1 MILKLSLHSLIA
13 RLVCLAL
20 ALVVCGLLASV
31 VYVQFLTSV
40 IGNERRRLSREQI
53 AAAAELFPNS
63 GRVQARFADSE
74 LAQLSETMAHEEAVA
89 RAEAA
94 AVRAVQLLPWDYGMR
109 LYLATAREMKGDRAG
124 AEEALRA
131 AVRLAPNYTE
141 VHWRLANMLLRVGK
155 FEQSLA
161 EFRRTVETDP
171 LMLPVALSV
180 VWSASDGDFAA
191 VNAITGE
198 MAQTRLGLASF
209 LLNQARIPEAAQV
222 FSQIDRAARLTLP
235 EAGAF
240 LDALLAAGE
249 VELSYRLWLDV
260 MGSAEAN
267 KTGPWN
273 GGFETKPIKG
283 LTQFDWTLS
292 SSDYAQV
299 VIDPTVAHTGTNS
312 LRIAFTGRDTTR
324 LEREVWQIIKLRP
337 GTAYRLGCYV
347 KTENLLTPEGPRVM
361 LITQKGATVAA
372 SDPIAAGSRDWQP
385 VSLNFTAPPDASFLM
400 LAIRRIPRYSYD
412 DPTRGIIWFDDFS
425 IWESR
430 DAEQAEHTE
439 SVKHGKD
446 N

>member
-20 ALVVCGLLASV
+20 AVVVWGLLATL
-31 VYVQFLTSV
+31 VYRQLLTSV
-40 IGNERRRLSREQI
+40 IGNERRLISREQI
-53 AAAAELFPNS
+53 AAAAELFPHS
-63 GRVQARFADSE
+63 ARVQARFANTE
-74 LAQLSETMAHEEAVA
+74 LAELSETLAHEEAVA

-94 AVRAVQLLPWDYGMR
+94 AVRAVQLSPWDYSMR
-109 LYLATAREMKGDRAG
+109 LYLATAREMKGDLAG

-141 VHWRLANMLLRVGK
+141 VHWRLANLLLRAGK

-171 LMLPVALSV
+171 LLLPVALSV

-191 VNAITGE
+191 VDAITGE

-209 LLNQARIPEAAQV
+209 LLNQARISEAAQV

-240 LDALLAAGE
+240 LNALLDAGE
-249 VELSYRLWLDV
+249 IELSYRLWLEV

-267 KTGPWN
+267 GVGPWN
-273 GGFETKPIKG
+273 GSFEARQLKG

-299 VIDPTVAHTGTNS
+299 VIDPTVAHTGRSS

-324 LEREVWQIIKLRP
+324 LEREVWQIIKVRP
-337 GTAYRLGCYV
+337 GAAYKLACYV

-372 SDPIAAGSRDWQP
+372 SDPIAAGSQDWQP
-385 VSLNFTAPPDASFLM
+385 MSLDFTAPPDASFLI
-400 LAIRRIPRYSYD
+400 LTVRRIPRYSYD

-425 IWESR
+425 IWESKGAATGR
-430 DAEQAEHTE
+430 T
-439 SVKHGKD
+439 HGERKAW
-446 N
+446 